1 MFKGLFD
8 TQTRFAKIDRN
19 GDPLKQLNELID
31 WEIFLPELSQL
42 REGVDASKGGRPPI
56 DPLLKFNML
65 ILQSLYNLSDD
76 GLERQ
81 VLDRLSFM
89 RFLGLG
95 MGDDVPDAKTIW
107 AFRERLKEHG
117 LTEKLFARF
126 GEYLNQAGFTAK
138 GGQIVDASIVRASI
152 RRDSREN
159 NDKLKQ
165 GVEVTEWSDNTRSQ
179 KDTDAKWTQ
188 KNGRQS
194 FGYKNHIAPDVSHKL
209 IRGYAVTPANVHD
222 SNECESILSPNAD
235 PSVYADSAY
244 MSAERVER
252 MSSPDSPYLPCIYG
266 KGHAKHPLTAEQKR
280 ANRARSTIRARVE
293 HVFAAQLQ
301 TAGDLIVRTIGL
313 ARATVKIGLRNLAY
327 NITRFVVLKRGIV
340 SCPPL
345 GGGRGAFSGC
355 REGIYT

>member
-8 TQTRFAKIDRN
+8 TQTRLAKIDRN
-19 GDPLKQLNELID
+19 GDPLKHLNELID
-31 WEIFLPELSQL
+31 WEIFRPELSLL
-42 REGVDASKGGRPPI
+42 REHVDASKGGRPPI
-56 DPLLKFNML
+56 DPLLKFKML

-76 GLERQ
+76 ALEQQ

-89 RFLGLG
+89 RFLGLT

-126 GEYLNQAGFTAK
+126 GEHLNRSGFDAK
-138 GGQIVDASIVRASI
+138 RGQIVDASIVKVPV

-159 NDKLKQ
+159 NDKLKR
-165 GVEVTEWSDNTRSQ
+165 GEDVAEWSDNTRAQ

-188 KNGRQS
+188 KNGTQS
-194 FGYKNHIAPDVSHKL
+194 FGYKNHIAPDVGHKL

-222 SNECESILSPNAD
+222 SNVCESILSPNAD

-252 MSSPDSPYLPCIYG
+252 MSSPDSPYLPCIHE
-266 KGHAKHPLTAEQKR
+266 KGHAKHPLTEEQKL
-280 ANRARSTIRARVE
+280 ANRTRSTIRVRVE
-293 HVFAAQLQ
+293 HVFGAQLQ
-301 TAGDLIVRTIGL
+301 TAGNLIVRTIGL

-327 NITRFVVLKRGIV
+327 NMNRFVALKRGIA
-340 SCPPL
+340 S
-345 GGGRGAFSGC
+345 
-355 REGIYT
+355 